1 MCRFF
6 FLWGWISTNLLFNVP
21 LKLHVS
27 CGNGALTTSFQY
39 KRTAKTQKYFY
50 LRCRA
55 HIITPCENNRALC
68 CSRKCEDGGFFFNSR
83 CRVAANSLHS
93 KEIGCGFQGE
103 SRGWFERGGK
113 KIYLSLQTACAVWAI
128 SLFSHPAPFKHA
140 EWSWRRDPLCL
151 TVSVGDLRG
160 GREVIGKCH

>member
-1 MCRFF
+1 MYPVGMEPSRRLFSTKGRQKPKNTSIWGAEHTSLRLVKTIGLCAAQGNVKTVDFF
-6 FLWGWISTNLLFNVP
+6 FCP
-21 LKLHVS
+21 
-27 CGNGALTTSFQY
+27 
-39 KRTAKTQKYFY
+39 
-50 LRCRA
+50 
-55 HIITPCENNRALC
+55 
-68 CSRKCEDGGFFFNSR
+68 FFFNSR

-140 EWSWRRDPLCL
+140 EWSWCRDPLCL